1 MSSEISRLV
10 TARFP
15 RAVRAAKVGA
25 GEWNRLGDQTVFY
38 FQTLVATR
46 VAIARYKSETIR
58 VLAEMSLGAGALA
71 LIGGEVVILAVLTGS
86 AAAIVGIFGYVQ
98 TDSLGVGAIAGFF
111 SAYAN
116 VRLQLPLVI
125 ANGLAATIGAGA
137 TAQLGAM
144 RISEEIDALEVI
156 GIRSIAY
163 LASTRVMGGLLVVPP
178 LFCLTFV
185 GSVLTTRACVIL
197 IYHQGAGGFD
207 HYFNAFLLPRD
218 VLVSGLECTVEAVIV
233 MLIHTYYGFNASGGP
248 AGVGE
253 AVGRAVRASI
263 VVSLTITFVLSL
275 VLYGKS
281 GDFHLSG

>member
-1 MSSEISRLV
+1 
-10 TARFP
+10 
-15 RAVRAAKVGA
+15 
-25 GEWNRLGDQTVFY
+25 
-38 FQTLVATR
+38 
-46 VAIARYKSETIR
+46 
-58 VLAEMSLGAGALA
+58 
-71 LIGGEVVILAVLTGS
+71 
-86 AAAIVGIFGYVQ
+86 
-98 TDSLGVGAIAGFF
+98 
-111 SAYAN
+111 